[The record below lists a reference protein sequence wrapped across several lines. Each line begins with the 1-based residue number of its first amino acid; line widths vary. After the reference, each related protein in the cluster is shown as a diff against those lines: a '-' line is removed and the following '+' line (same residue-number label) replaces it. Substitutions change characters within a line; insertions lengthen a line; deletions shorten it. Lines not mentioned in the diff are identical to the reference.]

1 MTPHPL
7 THPPL
12 PGASV
17 LLVPVEHSTMGK
29 PCPYAPGDV
38 LTRIVEPGVCC
49 RCGKRTNAP
58 VHTCNRSRPNAW
70 SVKCRPR
77 CVRVAEWPMQACIEA
92 AFRLGSGYID
102 RDNYKGP
109 AAQFRD
115 WWTATY
121 PGHPFVTAWAWLV
134 EIERTDG

>member
-1 MTPHPL
+1 MTTHPL
-7 THPPL
+7 PHPPL
-12 PGASV
+12 PGATL

-29 PCPYAPGDV
+29 PCPYVPGDV
-38 LTRIVEPGVCC
+38 LVADDELPCECPAESGSHSHVVLTRY
-49 RCGKRTNAP
+49 T
-58 VHTCNRSRPNAW
+58 
-70 SVKCRPR
+70 VKAVR

-134 EIERTDG
+134 EVERSDG